1 MVLGQILTRELRGEG
16 MKEGKVVCAEVTGSV
31 AGETYELG
39 IGGRQGT
46 GSLGQH
52 APKRSPS

>member
-1 MVLGQILTRELRGEG
+1 MAGGGGIDGGG